1 MPKFQESIT
10 SEEVNALPIGA
21 FHGEIVVV
29 DTPQAIV
36 EAAAYLSAQPLIGF
50 DTETRPSFKAGQ
62 MNKVA
67 LLQLSTHRRCY
78 LIRLCRIKLHN
89 ALALERPLLRLLESS
104 KTIKIGA
111 AIRDDIRG
119 LQKLRCFTP
128 KGFIDLQSLVGKY
141 GINEL
146 SLRKM
151 AAITLQIKISKA
163 QRLSNW
169 EAATLTPAQQ
179 LYAATDA
186 WVSREIYVRLT
197 QQQ

>member
-50 DTETRPSFKAGQ
+50 DTETRPSFSKGVS
-62 MNKVA
+62 NKIS
-67 LLQLSTHRRCY
+67 LLQLSSEERAF
-78 LIRLCRIKLHN
+78 LFRLNKV
-89 ALALERPLLRLLESS
+89 ALERPLLRLLESP

-128 KGFIDLQSLVGKY
+128 KGFVDLQRLVGKY

>member
-10 SEEVNALPIGA
+10 SEEVNELPVGA

-29 DTPQAIV
+29 DTRAIV
-36 EAAAYLSAQPLIGF
+36 EACEYLAAPQPLIGF
-50 DTETRPSFKAGQ
+50 DTETRPLIFKVAPQQNHCCNSSSGERAFLFRL
-62 MNKVA
+62 NKV
-67 LLQLSTHRRCY
+67 
-78 LIRLCRIKLHN
+78 
-89 ALALERPLLRLLESS
+89 ALERPLLRLLENP

-128 KGFIDLQSLVGKY
+128 KGFIDLQSIVGEY
-141 GINEL
+141 GICEL

-169 EAATLTPAQQ
+169 EAANLTPAQQ

-197 QQQ
+197 EQQ

>member
-50 DTETRPSFKAGQ
+50 DTETRPSFSKGVS
-62 MNKVA
+62 NKIS
-67 LLQLSTHRRCY
+67 LLQLSSEERAF
-78 LIRLCRIKLHN
+78 LFRLNKV
-89 ALALERPLLRLLESS
+89 ALERPLLRLLESS

-128 KGFIDLQSLVGKY
+128 KGFVDLQSMAGKY

>member
-10 SEEVNALPIGA
+10 SEEVNELPVGA

-36 EAAAYLSAQPLIGF
+36 EACEYLSSQPLIGF
-50 DTETRPSFKAGQ
+50 DTETRPSFSKGVS
-62 MNKVA
+62 NKIS
-67 LLQLSTHRRCY
+67 LLQLSSGERAF
-78 LIRLCRIKLHN
+78 LFRLNKV
-89 ALALERPLLRLLESS
+89 ALERPLL
-104 KTIKIGA
+104 
-111 AIRDDIRG
+111 DDIRG

-128 KGFIDLQSLVGKY
+128 KGFIDLQSIVGEY
-141 GINEL
+141 GICEL

-169 EAATLTPAQQ
+169 EAANLTPAQQ

-197 QQQ
+197 EQQ